1 MRFADDRRWVG
12 KHFIELSTQTS
23 KNSKPKTRIFLVD
36 DHPLVREWLTNLIN
50 EQEDLEICGEAED
63 AKSAL
68 AGIAASSPAL
78 AIIDISLN
86 AASGLELIKDIR
98 LQHPSV
104 APLVLSMHE
113 EELYAERAM
122 RAGAQG
128 YVRKRQTSKNILAA
142 IRRVLE
148 GGIYVSEKVSTA
160 MALKFLKGQEAVGA
174 AQSRV
179 SELSDRELQVFELLG
194 KGRSTSEIAD
204 ELHLS
209 LKTVQA
215 YCVRAKEK
223 LALTTAAELLREA
236 IIWHENVHLH

>member
-1 MRFADDRRWVG
+1 LR
-12 KHFIELSTQTS
+12 
-23 KNSKPKTRIFLVD
+23 
-36 DHPLVREWLTNLIN
+36 
-50 EQEDLEICGEAED
+50 
-63 AKSAL
+63 
-68 AGIAASSPAL
+68 GIAETKPRL

-86 AASGLELIKDIR
+86 AASGLGLVKDLNI
-98 LQHPSV
+98 QHPSV

-122 RAGAQG
+122 RAGARG
-128 YVRKRQTSKNILAA
+128 YVRKRETSKNILAA

-148 GGIYVSEKVSTA
+148 GGIYVSEKVSNSMA
-160 MALKFLKGQEAVGA
+160 MKFIKGQEGVGM

-179 SELSDRELQVFELLG
+179 GELSDRELEVFQRLG
-194 KGRSTSEIAD
+194 SGKSTSEIAD

-223 LALTTAAELLREA
+223 LGLTTAAELLREA
-236 IIWHENVHLH
+236 ILWQERIHLR